1 MIVEAPGFT
10 CMPITCQ
17 DSGADSVRCLSYLT
31 QWEDL
36 EEKKCVCPRIDL
48 KVLGNVMPGAT
59 GATLVNPR
67 ENTPGLLSDDSHNS

>member
-10 CMPITCQ
+10 CMSITCQ

-31 QWEDL
+31 RWEDR
-36 EEKKCVCPRIDL
+36 EGKTCMSKNRI
-48 KVLGNVMPGAT
+48 KSVLGNVMPGAT

-67 ENTPGLLSDDSHNS
+67 DKHPRDF